1 MSLPKKGSRTIE
13 IEGSTYLWRIRKKGT
28 DSQELDG
35 TPMLVAIQRIKPHAQ
50 SVLVVNCEVSRPSN
64 VLSPHQTGIT
74 PAMVSEMIG
83 QAIAAG
89 WRPETS
95 PSFRHAYPV
104 IKESIG
110 LTHRHLRHA

>member
-13 IEGSTYLWRIRKKGT
+13 VEGSTYLWRIRKKPT
-28 DSQELDG
+28 YSQDLG
-35 TPMLVAIQRIKPHAQ
+35 TPMLVAIQRIKPHAL
-50 SVLVVNCEVSRPSN
+50 SVLVVNCAVSRPDN

-95 PSFRHAYPV
+95 TSFTHAYPV
-104 IKESIG
+104 IMETIG
-110 LTHRHLRHA
+110 LTHRRLRHA